1 MRIRFATG
9 LLFVAISSMSAVSSA
24 VEKTTLR
31 FVTLDFSPFVY
42 SVDGVVSGPG
52 ADVITAVCDR
62 INITCSFTLYPWRRA
77 QLLVKAGEA
86 EAMMVVGR
94 NPKREEWVRFSPPV
108 FQTEYGYFV
117 RADNKMHYRDDQ
129 DVQGYTVGVFS
140 PYNTATSSR
149 NIQAAMMERGLKP
162 IIIDERPDD
171 DSGFKKLAV
180 GRLDAVYSNRD
191 RGNEV
196 IRKHI
201 LSENIRYAGANKSL
215 QYYVGFSRAGNDPRL
230 LDRFDRAYLDLY
242 REGVVEKIL
251 KNYHL
256 QAAVNE

>member
-1 MRIRFATG
+1 MTIRFLSG
-9 LLFVAISSMSAVSSA
+9 LLFLAISSMSAVGSA
-24 VEKTTLR
+24 VEKSKLR
-31 FVTLDFSPFVY
+31 FVTLEFSPFVY
-42 SVDGVVSGPG
+42 ALDGVVSGPG
-52 ADVITAVCDR
+52 AEVIAAVCKR
-62 INITCSFTLYPWRRA
+62 MNVTCSFTLYPWRRA
-77 QLLVKAGEA
+77 QMLVKAGEA

-117 RADNKMHYRDDQ
+117 RADNRMSYRDDQ
-129 DVQGYTVGVFS
+129 DMQGYNVGVFS
-140 PYNTATSSR
+140 PSNTANSLR
-149 NIQAAMMERGLKP
+149 KIQINMVGRGLKP

-196 IRKHI
+196 IRKHK

-215 QYYVGFSRAGNDPRL
+215 QYYVGFSRAGNDPQL
-230 LDRFDRAYLDLY
+230 LNRFDQAYLDLY
-242 REGVVEKIL
+242 REGVVEEIM

-256 QAAVNE
+256 QAAINE

>member
-1 MRIRFATG
+1 MKMRFVSG
-9 LLFVAISSMSAVSSA
+9 LLFVIISSTFTVSSA
-24 VEKTTLR
+24 VEKITLR
-31 FVTLDFSPFVY
+31 FVTLEFSPFVY

-52 ADVITAVCDR
+52 ADVIAALCNR
-62 INITCSFTLYPWRRA
+62 MNITCDFALYPWRRA

-117 RADNKMHYRDDQ
+117 RAENRMHYRDDQ

-140 PYNTATSSR
+140 PSNTANSLR
-149 NIQAAMMERGLKP
+149 NIQAGMMEKGLKP
-162 IIIDERPDD
+162 IVIDERPDD

-196 IRKHI
+196 IRKHK
-201 LSENIRYAGANKSL
+201 LSEDIRYAGANKSL

-230 LDRFDRAYLDLY
+230 LDRFDRAYLELY
-242 REGVVEKIL
+242 REGTVEEIL

-256 QAAVNE
+256 QAAINE

>member
-1 MRIRFATG
+1 MKIGFLSG
-9 LLFVAISSMSAVSSA
+9 VLFIAISGMSAVGGA
-24 VEKTTLR
+24 AEKPTLR
-31 FVTLDFSPFVY
+31 FVTLEFSPFVY
-42 SVDGVVSGPG
+42 AEDGVVSGPG
-52 ADVITAVCDR
+52 AEVIAAVCKR
-62 INITCSFTLYPWRRA
+62 MSINCSFTLYPWRRA
-77 QLLVKAGEA
+77 QMLVKAGEA

-117 RADNKMHYRDDQ
+117 RADNRMSYRDDQ

-140 PYNTATSSR
+140 PSNTANSLR
-149 NIQAAMMERGLKP
+149 KIQVSMAERGLKP

-180 GRLDAVYSNRD
+180 GRLNAVYSNRD

-196 IRKHI
+196 IRKHK
-201 LSENIRYAGANKSL
+201 LSENVRYAGANKTL

-230 LDRFDRAYLDLY
+230 LDRFDQAYLDLY
-242 REGVVEKIL
+242 REGFIEKIM
-251 KNYHL
+251 KKYHL
-256 QAAVNE
+256 QAANNE